1 MNKRVYVYFTL
12 LTMLLLLL
20 SACDQPTNPQAKARN
35 QVTIAQFNQIKTTVV
50 PPGMTLPQVNK
61 IMGFDGKKFGI
72 TALGTA
78 SVQYIWK
85 DSSDQSKFIIV
96 TFRNGRAV
104 SKTKSGI

>member
-1 MNKRVYVYFTL
+1 MNKRIFVYFTL
-12 LTMLLLLL
+12 LTMLLL

-35 QVTIAQFNQIKTTVV
+35 QVTIAQFNQIKTTGVT
-50 PPGMTLPQVNK
+50 PGMTLPQVNK
-61 IMGFDGKKFGI
+61 IMGFDGKNVGI
-72 TALGTA
+72 TALGAA
-78 SVQYIWK
+78 SVQYIWR